1 MQSVPPKPPQPQ
13 PPAAAQVTDR
23 AHAATRHPPAA
34 DADGFLW
41 MPDRLDPAAQR
52 AVLAAVDSIAEA
64 APFDRFVMP
73 GSGRP
78 FSIDMTNA
86 GPLGWVAD
94 RSSYRYSP
102 THLRT
107 GRPWPPIPPLLLE
120 LWRAF
125 SGYPADPECCLVN
138 LYRGEGAKLGLHR
151 DEDEDAF
158 DAPILNVSLGDT
170 AVFRLGGRRRT
181 DPTRSFQVTSGT
193 VMVFGG
199 ESRVFYHGVD
209 RILAGS
215 STLVPGGGR
224 INLTLRRVTKPA

>member
-1 MQSVPPKPPQPQ
+1 MVPEDRVRGL
-13 PPAAAQVTDR
+13 PAARRSQD
-23 AHAATRHPPAA
+23 PPPVPTAPI
-34 DADGFLW
+34 DGFRFL
-41 MPDRLDPAAQR
+41 PDHLDAPAQAALVETVFQ
-52 AVLAAVDSIAEA
+52 LAGE

-86 GPLGWVAD
+86 GPLGWVSD
-94 RSSYRYSP
+94 LDSYRYSP

-107 GRPWPPIPPLLLE
+107 GRPWPPIPDSLLA
-120 LWRAF
+120 LWRDL
-125 SGYPADPECCLVN
+125 SGYPLDPECCLIN

-170 AVFRLGGRRRT
+170 AVFRLGGRTRK
-181 DPTRSFQVTSGT
+181 DPTRSFRVSSGT

-199 ESRVFYHGVD
+199 ESRICYHGVD
-209 RILAGS
+209 RILGGS
-215 STLVPGGGR
+215 SRVVPGGGR
-224 INLTLRRVTKPA
+224 INLTLRRVTKRLPG